1 MATLKRF
8 QSQSARPLPVIVL
21 ADTSGS
27 MSADG
32 KIEALNK
39 SLKEMISTFASE
51 SRIRAELQVCVITFG
66 GTADIHLPL
75 TPAHH
80 IESFDQLPAT
90 GGTPMGA
97 AFKLVADL
105 IDDKEQIPSRAYKP
119 VVVLVSDGYPTDNI
133 ELPLKELMNGDRSS
147 KATRFAIGV
156 GSDEDWSVLETF
168 ANDLEAPVFKTE
180 QARDIHRFFKAVT
193 MSVTTRSRSTAP
205 NQATPLVLPPAS
217 SSTETEDNEYEELD
231 F

>member
-1 MATLKRF
+1 MATLKQF

-27 MSADG
+27 MSVDG

-39 SLKEMISTFASE
+39 ALKDMISTFASE

-66 GTADIHLPL
+66 GVADIHLPL
-75 TPAHH
+75 TPAHQ

-97 AFKLVADL
+97 AFQLAADL
-105 IDDKEQIPSRAYKP
+105 IEDKEQIQSRAYKP
-119 VVVLVSDGYPTDNI
+119 VVILVSDGHPTDDI
-133 ELPLKELMNGDRSS
+133 RAPFEQLMNGERSS
-147 KATRFAIGV
+147 KATRFAMGI
-156 GSDEDWSVLETF
+156 GSDADLSLLGDF
-168 ANDLEAPVFKTE
+168 ANDLEAPVFKAE
-180 QARDIHRFFKAVT
+180 NARDIHRFFKAVT
-193 MSVTTRSRSTAP
+193 MSVTTRSRSTTP

-217 SSTETEDNEYEELD
+217 NNTEDDEYEELD

>member
-27 MSADG
+27 MSVGG
-32 KIEALNK
+32 KIEVLNNALK
-39 SLKEMISTFASE
+39 DMISTFASE

-75 TPAHH
+75 TPAHQ

-97 AFKLVADL
+97 AFKLAADL
-105 IDDKEQIPSRAYKP
+105 IEDKDQIPSRAYKP
-119 VVVLVSDGYPTDNI
+119 VVILVSDGHPTDDI
-133 ELPLKELMNGDRSS
+133 RAPFEKLMSGERSS
-147 KATRFAIGV
+147 KATRFAMGI
-156 GSDEDWSVLETF
+156 GSDADLSLLGDF
-168 ANDLEAPVFKTE
+168 ANDLEASVFKAE
-180 QARDIHRFFKAVT
+180 NARDIHRFFKAVT
-193 MSVTTRSRSTAP
+193 MSVTTRSRSTTP

-217 SSTETEDNEYEELD
+217 NNTEDDEYEELD